1 MECSMFD
8 QRAMSPER
16 RMRAGQRGVSLV
28 ELMVAMAI
36 GLLVVFVVTEA
47 YVSAT
52 ATQRSQS
59 DRSRVQES
67 MRFAFESL
75 SYAVRK
81 AGYRNPAASGPLMD
95 DFCGSGKLRLVGKN
109 AVAAF
114 NPTTSDLTGTGQTV
128 LNSSDIVRV
137 RYHGDGTLPSTADG
151 SVTDCLGATVAPD
164 QVVED
169 TYWVAADPNN
179 ENEPSLFCYTTNS
192 AGSGNVA
199 IVPGIE
205 SIQILY
211 GEDTTGDG
219 VSDRLVP
226 AGSVGA
232 MNSVKSVVVS
242 IVARSPSRTAIDA
255 TAQTFQHFDAGYT
268 GTGDAGSTFIAPGD
282 GRLRQMSG
290 TTIAL
295 KNTCPM

>member
-1 MECSMFD
+1 MSD
-8 QRAMSPER
+8 QRVMSSGR
-16 RMRAGQRGVSLV
+16 RMRAGQRGVTLV

-36 GLLVVFVVTEA
+36 GLLVVFFVTEA

-67 MRFAFESL
+67 MRFALDSL

-81 AGYRNPAASGPLMD
+81 AGYRNPAASGPSMD
-95 DFCGSGKLRLVGKN
+95 DFCGAAKLRLLGKN
-109 AVAAF
+109 AATAF
-114 NPTTSDLTGTGQTV
+114 NPKTSDLTGTGQAI
-128 LNSSDIVRV
+128 LNSSDIIRV

-151 SVTDCLGATVAPD
+151 SVTDCLGATVGPD
-164 QVVED
+164 QIAED
-169 TYWVAADPNN
+169 TYWVAADPKNN
-179 ENEPSLFCYTTNS
+179 NEPSLFCYSTNS
-192 AGSGNVA
+192 AGSGEVA

-205 SIQILY
+205 SLQILY

-226 AGSVGA
+226 ADSVSF
-232 MNSVKSVVVS
+232 MNAVRSVVVS
-242 IVARSPSRTAIDA
+242 IVARSPSRTALDA
-255 TAQTFQHFDAGYT
+255 TAQTFQHFDAGYS
-268 GTGDAGSTFIAPGD
+268 GTGDTGSTFGAPGD
-282 GRLRQMSG
+282 GRLRDMSG